1 MCKPGQ
7 HLECTCEPG
16 LVELWAIS
24 TACYTAASHCY
35 IFIQKESGAGVL
47 LKICCGIMEMIKVDE
62 EECSKSKLYL
72 KEDKSLGSG
81 EMHPRSVRD
90 VNGDQAGGLPN
101 VQN

>member
-1 MCKPGQ
+1 
-7 HLECTCEPG
+7 
-16 LVELWAIS
+16 
-24 TACYTAASHCY
+24 
-35 IFIQKESGAGVL
+35 
-47 LKICCGIMEMIKVDE
+47 MIKVDE